1 MSELA
6 PFTPNKIIPVTDTS
20 KNTTESTPVI
30 LLFLPSPFLIVPLYH
45 PQCVVI
51 WNIAATK
58 IKSWS
63 KHEIQPN
70 YAILRGC
77 CHVRQYAILFRKML
91 IKQTQKPKSSL
102 LQKSSSLLTVFIFTV
117 QNSVFK

>member
-30 LLFLPSPFLIVPLYH
+30 LLFLPSPFLIVPLLYGILP
-45 PQCVVI
+45 PQ
-51 WNIAATK
+51 K

>member
-58 IKSWS
+58 IK
-63 KHEIQPN
+63 
-70 YAILRGC
+70 AG
-77 CHVRQYAILFRKML
+77 
-91 IKQTQKPKSSL
+91 
-102 LQKSSSLLTVFIFTV
+102 
-117 QNSVFK
+117 QNMKYSPIMPYFVAVAMSGNMQSYSGKC

>member
-51 WNIAATK
+51 WNIAAQK

>member
-58 IKSWS
+58 NLSSTYKC
-63 KHEIQPN
+63 N
-70 YAILRGC
+70 FLGADN
-77 CHVRQYAILFRKML
+77 
-91 IKQTQKPKSSL
+91 KQ
-102 LQKSSSLLTVFIFTV
+102 
-117 QNSVFK
+117 